1 MKLILVVFS
10 NTCRHED
17 PDIIVIVKLMSTLKK
32 MSQTGLLQT
41 NSNSFHFY
49 ILFCGHLVDTWMFII
64 IPPWTEC
71 STSSSGSPYFSVV
84 ELTHP
89 FQNSPVVV
97 C

>member
-1 MKLILVVFS
+1 MKLILVVFN

-17 PDIIVIVKLMSTLKK
+17 PDIIVIVKLMSTLK

-64 IPPWTEC
+64 VLPWTEGF
-71 STSSSGSPYFSVV
+71 TSSSGSPYLSVV